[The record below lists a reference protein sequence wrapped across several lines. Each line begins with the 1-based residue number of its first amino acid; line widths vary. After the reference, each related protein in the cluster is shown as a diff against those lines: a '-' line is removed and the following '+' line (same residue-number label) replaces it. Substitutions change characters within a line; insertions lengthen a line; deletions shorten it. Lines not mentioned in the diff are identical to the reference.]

1 MYFLNINYVIGS
13 EVKAIRK
20 ARNLTGI
27 NMSKKMNIS
36 QQHYSRLER
45 GDVKWCVSTLVEVCL
60 ILNISMLHFIK
71 ILDSKNKI
79 IIDCNHD
86 YICKEEIM

>member
-1 MYFLNINYVIGS
+1 MYGWNINYVIGN

-20 ARNLTGI
+20 AKKLTGI

-45 GDVKWCVSTLVEVCL
+45 GDVKWSVSTLVEVCF
-60 ILNISMLHFIK
+60 ILNISILHFIK
-71 ILDSKNKI
+71 ILDSKKRI
-79 IIDCNHD
+79 IIDCNCE
-86 YICKEEIM
+86 YIHKDKKM

>member
-1 MYFLNINYVIGS
+1 MYRLNTNYVIGS

-20 ARNLTGI
+20 ARCLTGI

-45 GDVKWCVSTLVEVCL
+45 GDVKWCVSTLVEVCF
-60 ILNISMLHFIK
+60 ILNISILHFIK
-71 ILDSKNKI
+71 ILDSKKKV
-79 IIDCNHD
+79 IIDCNCD
-86 YICKEEIM
+86 YVCKEEIM